1 MSNYFSYFPTT
12 QHDLKNENRSVKLTN
27 ILRRFKVKSAL
38 KDKSSVFYNYQI
50 QNGDRPDTIAE
61 KYYGSSSYSWLVLHF
76 NDVEDAIFGWPLFG
90 NQFDHFIIGKYGSIA
105 TAQSTLHEYRIFCNH
120 KDENGVNSPSKK
132 RTLIDGTILEERV
145 LVVDLTTFNAT
156 PAAYRYNSTGVTKYD
171 YEVEKNE
178 AKREIQLLDVKYLST
193 VRDEVET
200 VLRNGI

>member
-90 NQFDHFIIGKYGSIA
+90 NQFDHLIVGKYGSIA
-105 TAQSTLHEYRIFCNH
+105 TAQSTLHEYRIF
-120 KDENGVNSPSKK
+120 
-132 RTLIDGTILEERV
+132 
-145 LVVDLTTFNAT
+145 
-156 PAAYRYNSTGVTKYD
+156 
-171 YEVEKNE
+171 
-178 AKREIQLLDVKYLST
+178 
-193 VRDEVET
+193 
-200 VLRNGI
+200 